1 VRWAW
6 AAAAVGALNGA
17 WMLTDG
23 AVALATGD
31 DLGPE
36 LGPWAA
42 LLRALGVDPL
52 ERAVAAGFLLYGAAY
67 LALLAAYAR
76 RPAPA
81 RAAVL
86 AATVPLL
93 AYLAVGTLVALAT
106 LGLLLVERSRAARGQ
121 R

>member
-1 VRWAW
+1 MRWAW
-6 AAAAVGALNGA
+6 VAAAVGALNGA

-31 DLGPE
+31 YLGPE

-52 ERAVAAGFLLYGAAY
+52 APGVAAAFLLYGAAY

-76 RPAPA
+76 RPDRL
-81 RAAVL
+81 RAAL
-86 AATVPLL
+86 AAATVPLL
-93 AYLAVGTLVALAT
+93 AYLVVGTLVAAAT
-106 LGLLLVERSRAARGQ
+106 LGLLLAERSRARGA
-121 R
+121 